1 MLVTPC
7 GMLALVVETRAFYCT
22 HGSREQAGSQAN
34 GRCKNNETLFHPSH
48 HRVETQRASGKSI
61 TEREKTVDFPI

>member
-34 GRCKNNETLFHPSH
+34 GHCKNDETLFHRSH
-48 HRVETQRASGKSI
+48 HRVET
-61 TEREKTVDFPI
+61 

>member
-34 GRCKNNETLFHPSH
+34 GHCKNDETLFHPSH
-48 HRVETQRASGKSI
+48 HRVETQREGSKRI
-61 TEREKTVDFPI
+61 TTERKDC